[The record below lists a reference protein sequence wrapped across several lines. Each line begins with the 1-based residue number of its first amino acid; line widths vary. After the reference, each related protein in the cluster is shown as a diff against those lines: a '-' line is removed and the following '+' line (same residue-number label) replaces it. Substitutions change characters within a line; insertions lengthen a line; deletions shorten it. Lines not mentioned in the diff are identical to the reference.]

1 MNKTK
6 RLLFVF
12 IAFIIFAC
20 LCTISNANSIQSIN
34 IDIEIDD
41 EGSAHVIEN
50 WECITEEGEG
60 TEVYHPYYNLGNS
73 TITDLY
79 VYDETGSYYNNIGA
93 WDTSASFDT
102 KTNKCGINTISN
114 GVELCWGISSYG
126 KKTYTANYTITNFVS
141 NLTDNQMI
149 YWTLIPY
156 EFSTTIQDANIIIK
170 KANYQLADTTDV
182 YGYGNY
188 GGACYVYDGAIY
200 MSSDGPLETKEYMTI
215 LAFLPKEFAPNATND
230 LDYDSNYYLDMA
242 NEGAEKYIRQDKMDK
257 YIGIGSI
264 VAFVVGFIALIKL
277 SIYASDTTRVLRF
290 GKEGRKLP
298 SKSQIPYYRDIPFN
312 GDIFK
317 IYFVA
322 IQYKIIKNTNNLI
335 GAFILKWIKEEK
347 ISIIPSENDKKNKT
361 KLDMR
366 QDITFPNYYENELF
380 SMLKKSSKDGI
391 LEDKEF
397 EKYCKSSYEK
407 VIKWFDK
414 ILKEERTNM
423 SYDGLV
429 RQEKNKYYA
438 TAELKQEAINIAG
451 LKKYL
456 EEYTLIDDREPLQ
469 VHLLEEYL
477 IIAQILGIAD
487 KVAKDFKKLY
497 PNMIEESHYQ
507 SYNSIIY
514 IHDTST
520 RGTQSAKSAQAAY
533 TSGGGGYSSGGG
545 GGGSFGGGGG
555 RRRFPLKC
563 KLGIDKQTYVW

>member
-6 RLLFVF
+6 RLLFVS

-188 GGACYVYDGAIY
+188 GKPCYVYDGAIY

-215 LAFLPKEFAPNATND
+215 LAFLPKDFAQFAQND
-230 LDYDSNYYLDMA
+230 LDYDAKYYLDMA
-242 NEGAEKYIRQDKMDK
+242 NEGAEKYKKKDRAEIISAIIGMITFFGAM
-257 YIGIGSI
+257 IGIV
-264 VAFVVGFIALIKL
+264 VA
-277 SIYASDTTRVLRF
+277 
-290 GKEGRKLP
+290 
-298 SKSQIPYYRDIPFN
+298 
-312 GDIFK
+312 
-317 IYFVA
+317 
-322 IQYKIIKNTNNLI
+322 
-335 GAFILKWIKEEK
+335 
-347 ISIIPSENDKKNKT
+347 
-361 KLDMR
+361 
-366 QDITFPNYYENELF
+366 
-380 SMLKKSSKDGI
+380 
-391 LEDKEF
+391 
-397 EKYCKSSYEK
+397 
-407 VIKWFDK
+407 
-414 ILKEERTNM
+414 
-423 SYDGLV
+423 
-429 RQEKNKYYA
+429 
-438 TAELKQEAINIAG
+438 
-451 LKKYL
+451 
-456 EEYTLIDDREPLQ
+456 
-469 VHLLEEYL
+469 
-477 IIAQILGIAD
+477 
-487 KVAKDFKKLY
+487 
-497 PNMIEESHYQ
+497 
-507 SYNSIIY
+507 
-514 IHDTST
+514 
-520 RGTQSAKSAQAAY
+520 AAY
-533 TSGGGGYSSGGG
+533 YGEVVKAEKFVNVVYY
-545 GGGSFGGGGG
+545 
-555 RRRFPLKC
+555 
-563 KLGIDKQTYVW
+563 ID